1 MKWRSIIISMGLG
14 AGLLEL
20 MGCVSGGAQL
30 IRDDDSGGVVTYL
43 YKDERGGPA
52 VSRYRNDAIEIMKLR
67 CPHGY
72 TVVKEGETR
81 GLGGGSSVEGDEGQ
95 MSRRWAFEFRC
106 KT

>member
-30 IRDDDSGGVVTYL
+30 VRDDDSGGVVTYL

-52 VSRYRNDAIEIMKLR
+52 V
-67 CPHGY
+67 
-72 TVVKEGETR
+72 
-81 GLGGGSSVEGDEGQ
+81 
-95 MSRRWAFEFRC
+95 
-106 KT
+106 